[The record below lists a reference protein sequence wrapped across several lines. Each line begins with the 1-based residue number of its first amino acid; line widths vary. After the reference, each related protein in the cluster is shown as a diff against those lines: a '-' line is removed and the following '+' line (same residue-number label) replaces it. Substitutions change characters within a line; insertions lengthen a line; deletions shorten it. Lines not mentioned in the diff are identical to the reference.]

1 MAHFSIALSGT
12 HWETLFSWSNKTE
25 VQRNSLLSRGARVTV
40 ISLIASH
47 QAVQQHEPQQWD
59 IVSDAFQSTAILV

>member
-1 MAHFSIALSGT
+1 MK
-12 HWETLFSWSNKTE
+12 HWESLFPWSNRAE

-47 QAVQQHEPQQWD
+47 QAEQQHETQQED
-59 IVSDAFQSTAILV
+59 RVSDALQSTAILV